1 MPATDATP
9 AASPAQGGHGHLK
22 KVLGPFQ
29 LWGIAVGL
37 VISGEYFGWSY
48 GWNTAGTL
56 GFLVATV
63 LVATMYTTF
72 IFSFTEL
79 STAIPHAGG
88 PFAYARRAF
97 GPNGGFVAGFAT
109 LIEFVFAPPAIALA
123 IGAYLNVQFPG
134 INPKWFA
141 LGAYVIF
148 IGLNWI
154 GVGIAAAFELFVTV
168 LAIVELLVFMGV
180 VTPGWTLANFTA
192 NGWAGGSVLNGAAIS
207 GIFASIPFAI
217 WFFLA
222 IEGAAMAAEEARDPH
237 RTIPIAYTTGIVT
250 LVVLAFGVM
259 IFAGGVGDWRKL
271 ANINDPL
278 PQAMKAVVG
287 ENSGWLHMLVWIGL
301 FGLIASFHGIIMG
314 YSRQIFAL
322 ARAGYLPRYFAGL
335 SPRFDTPHRALLAGG
350 VIGVIAIFSDEW
362 VQFGG
367 QTLTANIVTMAV
379 LGAIVMYLIS
389 MAALFKL
396 RNSEPNLLR
405 TYRAPFYPV
414 FPAIALGLGV
424 VCLGAMVWFNAML
437 TLLFIVLMAAAY
449 GYFLLTSGQREAAAP
464 TRCCLRPPAPDRR
477 SRTPKR
483 CCTAPPSPAR
493 SSASKTFG
501 RSWPSRARRVRATTS
516 PASQR
521 GSAKSAW
528 PRATSWPTC
537 RCRRSSTRRWCR
549 TRATTSPGSSSTATT
564 RGLRAGGATSRSA
577 RSATG
582 CWRRSHA
589 RQRLA
594 RSHRASRPRWWPPCP
609 S

>member
-1 MPATDATP
+1 MTQ
-9 AASPAQGGHGHLK
+9 SLK

-97 GPNGGFVAGFAT
+97 GPTGGFVAGFAT
-109 LIEFVFAPPAIALA
+109 LVEFVFAPPAIALA
-123 IGAYLNVQFPG
+123 IGAYLNVQFPAV
-134 INPKWFA
+134 NPKHIA

-148 IGLNWI
+148 IALNWA
-154 GVGIAAAFELFVTV
+154 GVGIAAMFELFVTL
-168 LAIVELLVFMGV
+168 LAIFELLMFMGV
-180 VTPGWTLANFTA
+180 VTPGWSWANFTA
-192 NGWAGGSVLNGAAIS
+192 NGWAGGTVLNGAAIS

-222 IEGAAMAAEEARDPH
+222 IEGAAMAAEEAKDPH
-237 RTIPIAYTTGIVT
+237 RTIPIAYTAGIVT

-259 IFAGGVGDWRKL
+259 IMAGGVGDWRQL

-322 ARAGYLPRYFAGL
+322 ARAGYLPAYFAGL
-335 SPRFDTPHRALLAGG
+335 SPRFNTPHRALLAGG
-350 VIGVIAIFSDEW
+350 VIGVVAIFSDQL

-396 RNSEPNLLR
+396 RRSEPNLLR

-414 FPAIALGLGV
+414 FPAIAFGLGG
-424 VCLGAMVWFNAML
+424 VCLGAMVWFNPML
-437 TLLFIVLMAAAY
+437 TLLFLVLMVLAY
-449 GYFLLTSGQREAAAP
+449 GYFLATSAQRQAAAP
-464 TRCCLRPPAPDRR
+464 DEML
-477 SRTPKR
+477 
-483 CCTAPPSPAR
+483 
-493 SSASKTFG
+493 
-501 RSWPSRARRVRATTS
+501 
-516 PASQR
+516 
-521 GSAKSAW
+521 
-528 PRATSWPTC
+528 
-537 RCRRSSTRRWCR
+537 ST
-549 TRATTSPGSSSTATT
+549 
-564 RGLRAGGATSRSA
+564 
-577 RSATG
+577 
-582 CWRRSHA
+582 
-589 RQRLA
+589 
-594 RSHRASRPRWWPPCP
+594 
-609 S
+609 

>member
-1 MPATDATP
+1 MSQSP
-9 AASPAQGGHGHLK
+9 ASPSPHGTGLQ

-48 GWNTAGTL
+48 GWASAGTL

-97 GPNGGFVAGFAT
+97 GPTGGFIAGFAT
-109 LIEFVFAPPAIALA
+109 LVEFVFAPPAISLA

-141 LGAYVIF
+141 VGAYIVF
-148 IGLNWI
+148 IGLNWV
-154 GVGIAAAFELFVTV
+154 GVGIAAAFELFVTI
-168 LAIVELLVFMGV
+168 LAVAELLVFMGV
-180 VTPGWTLANFTA
+180 VAPGWSMTNFVA

-222 IEGAAMAAEEARDPH
+222 IEGAAMAAEEAKDPH
-237 RTIPIAYTTGIVT
+237 RTIPIAYTTGILT
-250 LVVLAFGVM
+250 LLALAFGVM

-301 FGLIASFHGIIMG
+301 FGLVASLHGIIMG

-322 ARAGYLPRYFAGL
+322 ARAGYLPKMFAVL
-335 SPRFDTPHRALLAGG
+335 SPRFGTPHRALLAGG
-350 VIGVIAIFSDEW
+350 VIGIVAIFSDEW

-367 QTLTANIVTMAV
+367 QTLTANIVTMSV
-379 LGAIVMYLIS
+379 FGAIVMYLTS

-396 RNSEPNLLR
+396 RRTEPDMVR
-405 TYRAPFYPV
+405 PYRAPFYPV
-414 FPAIALGLGV
+414 FPAIAFGLGL
-424 VCLGAMVWFNAML
+424 VCLFAMVWFNGIL
-437 TLLFIVLMAAAY
+437 TLLFLALMALAY
-449 GYFLLTSGQREAAAP
+449 GYFSLTAEQRRSAAP
-464 TRCCLRPPAPDRR
+464 DEMLSVT
-477 SRTPKR
+477 
-483 CCTAPPSPAR
+483 
-493 SSASKTFG
+493 
-501 RSWPSRARRVRATTS
+501 V
-516 PASQR
+516 
-521 GSAKSAW
+521 
-528 PRATSWPTC
+528 
-537 RCRRSSTRRWCR
+537 
-549 TRATTSPGSSSTATT
+549 
-564 RGLRAGGATSRSA
+564 
-577 RSATG
+577 
-582 CWRRSHA
+582 
-589 RQRLA
+589 
-594 RSHRASRPRWWPPCP
+594 
-609 S
+609 